1 MTLTVTKLESRWSM
15 SESSP
20 VVSRADLGRAQR
32 IVIKVGS
39 SLLTNLE
46 TGLER
51 EKIQSYC
58 GEIAQL
64 MSLGKEVIL
73 VSSGS
78 IAEGCKRL
86 GWRSRPVEVHRLQA
100 AAAVGQIGL
109 MQAYEH
115 ELKSLGCGS
124 AMVMLTHEDLADR
137 QRYLNA
143 RATLKTLTDVRV
155 VPIINENDTVATD
168 EIRFGDNDT
177 LAALVAN
184 LVEADLLVILTDV
197 SGLLSADPRMD
208 PAADRIEAAAATDES
223 LAELAGEG
231 AGTLGRGGMVTKIR
245 AARLA
250 ARSGAH
256 TIIASG
262 REDRVLSRLMSGENM
277 GTFLYA
283 EVSPMAAR
291 KRWIAGQL
299 RAKGDIVIDAGAVRA
314 LQQRGVSLLAAGIV
328 QCRGSF
334 SRGDVVR
341 CVDQTGAVI
350 AQGLSNYSAVEVDAI
365 KGVASDKYTDVIG
378 YAAEAEVLHRDNLV
392 LI

>member
-1 MTLTVTKLESRWSM
+1 M
-15 SESSP
+15 SESNLA
-20 VVSRADLGRAQR
+20 VSRADLDRAQR

-39 SLLTNLE
+39 SLLTSLE

-51 EKIQSYC
+51 EKIQDYC
-58 GEIAQL
+58 AEIAQL
-64 MSLGKEVIL
+64 MSLGKDVIL

-78 IAEGCKRL
+78 IAEGCMRL
-86 GWRSRPVEVHRLQA
+86 GWSSRPVEVHRLQA

-115 ELKSLGCGS
+115 ALKSLGCGS
-124 AMVMLTHEDLADR
+124 AMIMLTHEDLADR

-143 RATLKTLTDVRV
+143 RATLKTLTDVSV

-184 LVEADLLVILTDV
+184 LVEADVLVILTDV
-197 SGLLSADPRMD
+197 PGLLSADPRVD
-208 PAADRIEAAAATDES
+208 PKAERIEAAPATDES
-223 LAELAGEG
+223 LAGLAGEG
-231 AGTLGRGGMVTKIR
+231 AGALGRGGMVTKIR

-256 TIIASG
+256 TVIASG
-262 REDRVLSRLMSGENM
+262 REERVLTRLMSGENL
-277 GTFLYA
+277 GTLLYA

-299 RAKGDIVIDAGAVRA
+299 RAKGDIVIDAGAVKA
-314 LQQRGVSLLAAGIV
+314 LQQRGVSLLAVGIV

-341 CVDQTGAVI
+341 CVDQDGTVI
-350 AQGLSNYSAVEVDAI
+350 AQGLSNYAAVEVDAI
-365 KGVASDKYTDVIG
+365 KGLASDEYTGVIG
-378 YAAEAEVLHRDNLV
+378 FAAEAEVLHRDNLV

>member
-1 MTLTVTKLESRWSM
+1 M
-15 SESSP
+15 SESNP
-20 VVSRADLGRAQR
+20 GVSRADLDRAQR

-39 SLLTNLE
+39 SLLTSLE

-58 GEIAQL
+58 AEIARL
-64 MSLGKEVIL
+64 MLIGKEVIL

-78 IAEGCKRL
+78 IAEGCMRL

-115 ELKSLGCGS
+115 ALKGLGCGS
-124 AMVMLTHEDLADR
+124 AMIMLTHEDLADR

-143 RATLKTLTDVRV
+143 RATLKTLTDVSV

-197 SGLLSADPRMD
+197 SGLLSADPRID
-208 PAADRIEAAAATDES
+208 PAANRIEAAPATDDS
-223 LAELAGEG
+223 LAGLAGEG
-231 AGTLGRGGMVTKIR
+231 AGALGRGGMVTKIR

-256 TIIASG
+256 TVIASG
-262 REDRVLSRLMSGENM
+262 REERVLTRLMNGEDL
-277 GTFLYA
+277 GTLLYA

-341 CVDQTGAVI
+341 CVDQGGTVI
-350 AQGLSNYSAVEVDAI
+350 AQGLSNYSAVEVNAM
-365 KGVASDKYTDVIG
+365 KGLASDDYAEVIG

>member
-1 MTLTVTKLESRWSM
+1 M
-15 SESSP
+15 SESNP
-20 VVSRADLGRAQR
+20 AVSRADLDQAKR

-39 SLLTNLE
+39 SLLTSLQ

-51 EKIQSYC
+51 NKIQSYC
-58 GEIAQL
+58 AEIARL

-78 IAEGCKRL
+78 IAEGCMRL
-86 GWRSRPVEVHRLQA
+86 GWTRRPEEVHRLQA

-115 ELKSLGCGS
+115 ALKGLGCGS
-124 AMVMLTHEDLADR
+124 AMIMLTHEDLADR

-143 RATLKTLTDVRV
+143 RATLKTLTDVCV

-197 SGLLSADPRMD
+197 AGLLSADPRMD
-208 PAADRIEAAAATDES
+208 PNASRIEAAAATDES
-223 LAELAGEG
+223 LAGLAGEG
-231 AGTLGRGGMVTKIR
+231 AGALGRGGMVTKVR

-256 TIIASG
+256 TVIASG
-262 REDRVLSRLMSGENM
+262 REDQILTRLMSGENL
-277 GTFLYA
+277 GTLLYA
-283 EVSPMAAR
+283 EVTPLAAR
-291 KRWIAGQL
+291 KRWIAGLL
-299 RAKGDIVIDAGAVRA
+299 RPKGDIVLDTGAVRA
-314 LQQRGVSLLAAGIV
+314 LQQRGVSLLAAGIM
-328 QCRGSF
+328 QCLGSF

-341 CVDQTGAVI
+341 CLDQDGSVI
-350 AQGLSNYSAVEVDAI
+350 AQGLTNYSAAEVDAI
-365 KGVASDKYTDVIG
+365 KGLASDGYAEVIG

-392 LI
+392 LL

>member
-1 MTLTVTKLESRWSM
+1 M
-15 SESSP
+15 SESNP
-20 VVSRADLGRAQR
+20 AVSRADLDQAKR

-39 SLLTNLE
+39 SLLTSLQ

-51 EKIQSYC
+51 NKIQSYC
-58 GEIAQL
+58 AEIARL

-78 IAEGCKRL
+78 IAEGCMRL
-86 GWRSRPVEVHRLQA
+86 GWTRRPEEVHRLQA

-115 ELKSLGCGS
+115 ALKGLGCGS
-124 AMVMLTHEDLADR
+124 AMIMLTHEDLADR

-143 RATLKTLTDVRV
+143 RATLKTLTDVCV

-197 SGLLSADPRMD
+197 AGLLSADPRID
-208 PAADRIEAAAATDES
+208 PNAYRIEAAPATDES
-223 LAELAGEG
+223 LAGLAGEG
-231 AGTLGRGGMVTKIR
+231 AGALGRGGMVTKIR

-256 TIIASG
+256 TVIASG
-262 REDRVLSRLMSGENM
+262 REEQVLSRLTSGENL
-277 GTFLYA
+277 GTLLYA

-291 KRWIAGQL
+291 KRWIAGLL
-299 RAKGDIVIDAGAVRA
+299 RPKGDIVLDTGAVRA

-341 CVDQTGAVI
+341 CLDQDGRVI
-350 AQGLSNYSAVEVDAI
+350 AQGLSNYSAAEVDAI
-365 KGVASDKYTDVIG
+365 KGLASDGYAEVIG

-392 LI
+392 LL

>member
-1 MTLTVTKLESRWSM
+1 M
-15 SESSP
+15 
-20 VVSRADLGRAQR
+20 
-32 IVIKVGS
+32 
-39 SLLTNLE
+39 
-46 TGLER
+46 
-51 EKIQSYC
+51 
-58 GEIAQL
+58 
-64 MSLGKEVIL
+64 
-73 VSSGS
+73 
-78 IAEGCKRL
+78 
-86 GWRSRPVEVHRLQA
+86 
-100 AAAVGQIGL
+100 
-109 MQAYEH
+109 
-115 ELKSLGCGS
+115 
-124 AMVMLTHEDLADR
+124 
-137 QRYLNA
+137 
-143 RATLKTLTDVRV
+143 
-155 VPIINENDTVATD
+155 
-168 EIRFGDNDT
+168 
-177 LAALVAN
+177 
-184 LVEADLLVILTDV
+184 
-197 SGLLSADPRMD
+197 LSADPRRD

>member
-1 MTLTVTKLESRWSM
+1 M
-15 SESSP
+15 SESNP
-20 VVSRADLGRAQR
+20 AVSRADLDQAKR

-39 SLLTNLE
+39 SLLTSLQ

-51 EKIQSYC
+51 NKIQSYC
-58 GEIAQL
+58 AEIARL

-78 IAEGCKRL
+78 IAEGCMRL
-86 GWRSRPVEVHRLQA
+86 GWTRRPEEVHRLQA

-115 ELKSLGCGS
+115 ALKGLGCGS
-124 AMVMLTHEDLADR
+124 AMIMLTHEDLADR

-143 RATLKTLTDVRV
+143 RATLKTLTDVCV

-168 EIRFGDNDT
+168 EISFGDNDT
-177 LAALVAN
+177 RAALVAN

-197 SGLLSADPRMD
+197 AGLLSADPRMD
-208 PAADRIEAAAATDES
+208 PSASRIEAAAATDES
-223 LAELAGEG
+223 LAGLAGEG
-231 AGTLGRGGMVTKIR
+231 AGALGRGGMVTKVR

-256 TIIASG
+256 TVIASG
-262 REDRVLSRLMSGENM
+262 REDQILTRLMSGENL
-277 GTFLYA
+277 GTLLYA
-283 EVSPMAAR
+283 EVTPLAAR
-291 KRWIAGQL
+291 KRWIAGLL
-299 RAKGDIVIDAGAVRA
+299 RPKGDIVLDTGAVRA
-314 LQQRGVSLLAAGIV
+314 LQQRGVSLLAAGIM

-341 CVDQTGAVI
+341 CLDQDGSVI
-350 AQGLSNYSAVEVDAI
+350 AQGLTNYSAAEVDAI
-365 KGVASDKYTDVIG
+365 KGLASDGYAEVIG

-392 LI
+392 LL

>member
-1 MTLTVTKLESRWSM
+1 M
-15 SESSP
+15 SESNP
-20 VVSRADLGRAQR
+20 AVSRADLDQAKR

-39 SLLTNLE
+39 SLLTSLQ

-51 EKIQSYC
+51 NKIQSYC
-58 GEIAQL
+58 AEIARL

-78 IAEGCKRL
+78 IAEGCMRL
-86 GWRSRPVEVHRLQA
+86 GWTRRPEEVHRLQA

-115 ELKSLGCGS
+115 ALKGLGCGS
-124 AMVMLTHEDLADR
+124 AMIMLTHEDLADR

-143 RATLKTLTDVRV
+143 RATLKTLTDVCV

-197 SGLLSADPRMD
+197 AGLLSADPRMD
-208 PAADRIEAAAATDES
+208 PNASRIEAAAATDES
-223 LAELAGEG
+223 LAGLAGEG
-231 AGTLGRGGMVTKIR
+231 AGVLGRGGMVTKVR

-256 TIIASG
+256 TVIASG
-262 REDRVLSRLMSGENM
+262 REDQILTRLMSGENL
-277 GTFLYA
+277 GTLLYA
-283 EVSPMAAR
+283 EVTPLAAR
-291 KRWIAGQL
+291 KRWIAGLL
-299 RAKGDIVIDAGAVRA
+299 RPKGDIVLDTGAVRA
-314 LQQRGVSLLAAGIV
+314 LQQRGVSLLAAGIM

-341 CVDQTGAVI
+341 CLDQDGSVI
-350 AQGLSNYSAVEVDAI
+350 AQGLTNYSAAEVDAI
-365 KGVASDKYTDVIG
+365 KGLASDGYAEVIG

-392 LI
+392 LL

>member
-1 MTLTVTKLESRWSM
+1 M
-15 SESSP
+15 SETNHSP
-20 VVSRADLGRAQR
+20 QSRQALSQVQR
-32 IVIKVGS
+32 IVVKVGS

-51 EKIQSYC
+51 EKIQGYC
-58 GEIAQL
+58 ADIAAL
-64 MSLGKEVIL
+64 MKAGKEVIL

-86 GWRSRPVEVHRLQA
+86 GWDQRPEEVHRLQA

-115 ELKSLGCGS
+115 ALKGLDCGS
-124 AMVMLTHEDLADR
+124 AMIMLTHEDLADR

-143 RATLKTLTDVRV
+143 RATLKTLMDMSV

-177 LAALVAN
+177 LAAMVAN

-197 SGLLSADPRMD
+197 DGLLSADPRV
-208 PAADRIEAAAATDES
+208 DRNAQRVPSAAATDPS
-223 LAELAGEG
+223 LSELAGEG
-231 AGTLGRGGMVTKIR
+231 AGVLGRGGMVTKLR

-256 TIIASG
+256 TVIAPG
-262 REDRVLSRLMSGENM
+262 REAHVLARTVQGHDV
-277 GTFLYA
+277 GTLLFA
-283 EVSPMAAR
+283 EMTPMAAR
-291 KRWIAGQL
+291 KRWIAGHL

-314 LQQRGVSLLAAGIV
+314 IEQRGVSLLAAGVIGS
-328 QCRGSF
+328 RGDF

-341 CVDQTGAVI
+341 CVDQSGRVI
-350 AQGLSNYSAVEVDAI
+350 AQGLSNYANAEVDAI
-365 KGVASDKYTDVIG
+365 KGLTSDRYAEAIG
-378 YAAEAEVLHRDNLV
+378 YASEAEVVHRDNLV
-392 LI
+392 LL

>member
-1 MTLTVTKLESRWSM
+1 M
-15 SESSP
+15 SESNLA
-20 VVSRADLGRAQR
+20 VSRADLDRAQR

-39 SLLTNLE
+39 SLLTSLE

-51 EKIQSYC
+51 EKIQDYC
-58 GEIAQL
+58 AEIAQL

-78 IAEGCKRL
+78 IAEGCMRL
-86 GWRSRPVEVHRLQA
+86 GWSSRPVEVHRLQA

-115 ELKSLGCGS
+115 ALKSLGCGS
-124 AMVMLTHEDLADR
+124 AMIMLTHEDLADR

-143 RATLKTLTDVRV
+143 RATLKTLTDVSV

-184 LVEADLLVILTDV
+184 LVEADVLVILTDV
-197 SGLLSADPRMD
+197 PGLLSADPRVD
-208 PAADRIEAAAATDES
+208 PKAERIEAAPATDES
-223 LAELAGEG
+223 LAGLAGEG
-231 AGTLGRGGMVTKIR
+231 AGALGRGGMVTKIR

-256 TIIASG
+256 TVIASG
-262 REDRVLSRLMSGENM
+262 REERVLTRLMSGENL
-277 GTFLYA
+277 GTLLYA

-299 RAKGDIVIDAGAVRA
+299 RAKGDIVIDAGAVKA
-314 LQQRGVSLLAAGIV
+314 LQQRGVSLLAVGIV

-341 CVDQTGAVI
+341 CVDQDGTVI
-350 AQGLSNYSAVEVDAI
+350 AQGLSNYAAVEVDAI
-365 KGVASDKYTDVIG
+365 KGLASDEYTGVIG
-378 YAAEAEVLHRDNLV
+378 FAAEAEVLHRDNLV